1 MRGIEGTVR
10 SRGLRPLVT
19 AGLAVVAVIG
29 GGAAARAEEPPAFSV
44 VFPAGLACPAFDLR
58 VDGFGDGP
66 EVFRTFSDRD
76 GNIVR
81 ALTAG
86 TGFALVFTN
95 ETTRETFSSRANGAV
110 AHTRFNPDG
119 SQTQVL
125 TGHNIVILFPTDTPP
140 GPRRSCT
147 SGAWSS
153 TSTRSVR
160 SVCDNRAGQPST
172 YVPHS
177 STELN
182 PTTTSTTC

>member
-1 MRGIEGTVR
+1 MRSMRREKWIRGIEGTVR

-95 ETTRETFSSRANGAV
+95 ETTGETFSSRANGAV

-140 GPRRSCT
+140 GLDDPARRARGHRHRLVRYVQCATTERDSRRRMCR
-147 SGAWSS
+147 
-153 TSTRSVR
+153 TRRLS
-160 SVCDNRAGQPST
+160 
-172 YVPHS
+172 
-177 STELN
+177 
-182 PTTTSTTC
+182 